1 MKIHQFEDQYLSHYS
16 YAILSECES
25 KVVLIDPARNP
36 QPYYDFAAQNGAVI
50 IAVIETHSHADFV
63 SSHLEISQTTS
74 SPIYASA
81 HTGASYDHIP
91 FDDGSSLS
99 FGKIVLKPLNTPGHS
114 EDSISIVLEHNGIAK
129 AIFSGDTLF
138 IGDCGRPDLRESDSD
153 ASSQRGK
160 LATKMYDSLREKILT
175 LDDAVVLYPAHGAGT
190 LCGKALSDANSS
202 TIGQEKLTNWS
213 LQEMTKEDFIQ
224 RLTSDQPFIPVY
236 FPFDVALNKKGA
248 AHFKPGLEGVKRINL
263 TTEPQNRLE
272 DNILIIDTRD
282 ERIFKEGHLPNSVN
296 MMDGKKFE
304 TWLGSIIKPEETFYL
319 TGDSWQVL
327 ERLIERTASIGYEP
341 AIKSAFVAGPA
352 PLQTPLLDKV
362 HFRQNQN
369 KYSIID
375 VRNLSEAAED
385 KIFESSIS
393 IPLADIREKIGLV
406 PLDKPIAVHCAS
418 GYRSAVGS
426 SLIAA
431 LLNGQVQV
439 FDIGDFVKEFSKQ
452 SIVS

>member
-25 KVVLIDPARNP
+25 KIVLIDPARNP
-36 QPYYDFAAQNGAVI
+36 QPYYDFAAQNGADI

-63 SSHLEISQTTS
+63 SSHVEISQATKA
-74 SPIYASA
+74 PIYASA

-91 FDDGSSLS
+91 FDEGSSLS

-114 EDSISIVLEHNGIAK
+114 EDSISIVLEHHGIAK

-153 ASSQRGK
+153 ASSQREK
-160 LATKMYDSLREKILT
+160 LAAKMYDSLREKILP

-202 TIGQEKLTNWS
+202 TIGQQRLTNWS
-213 LQEMTKEDFIQ
+213 LQEMTKEDFVQ
-224 RLTSDQPFIPVY
+224 KLTTDQPFIPAY

-248 AHFKPGLEGVKRINL
+248 AHFRPGVESVKRIDL
-263 TTEPQNRLE
+263 SSEQQGSLA
-272 DNILIIDTRD
+272 DGVLIVDTRD
-282 ERIFKEGHLPNSVN
+282 EQVYKKGHLPNSVN
-296 MMDGKKFE
+296 IMDGKKFE
-304 TWLGSIIKPEETFYL
+304 TWLGSIIGPKETFYL
-319 TGDSWQVL
+319 TGDSWRVL
-327 ERLIERTASIGYEP
+327 ERLIVRTASIGYEP
-341 AIKSAFVAGPA
+341 AIKSAFLAGPA
-352 PLQTPLLDKV
+352 RLQTPLLDQI
-362 HFRQNQN
+362 HFRQNQHE
-369 KYSIID
+369 YTIID
-375 VRNLSEAAED
+375 VRNPSEAIED

-393 IPLADIREKIGLV
+393 VPLAEIREKIGNI
-406 PLDKPIAVHCAS
+406 PFDKPIAVHCAS
-418 GYRSAVGS
+418 GYRSAIGS

-431 LLNGQVQV
+431 LLNSQVQV

-452 SIVS
+452 PTVS